1 LLVQTTNARGIVR
14 TAVGQSFT
22 SVYLLA
28 VVPCLLL
35 WLWGAWAQ
43 FVPNPDAG
51 FYLRSAEL
59 FAGGHWREAAATYGW
74 PTYGLLIA
82 GVMRLTGVDAFTGAQ
97 ILNAVCSLVIPLAFV
112 SLVRRLSND
121 RLVTLC
127 AAIVIVLQPEL
138 AQLRSSVIR
147 DNGYL
152 ALLLLVLYWVA
163 CDITHPRLVTKLAT
177 GAGILAAGLFRIE
190 GFVLVPLVL
199 IYYLIRSPRSSNR
212 RWAALGL
219 FVAALLIVPGIL
231 AWSSGSIRQS
241 LAGDDELGAF
251 AAQWDSFARLLAT
264 RLSRLKD
271 EFLYPAGGG
280 NSWGAYVG
288 MTLGIAT
295 VNIVRA
301 VTIPLAILTS
311 FAFFPRRLMARPV
324 NAFVLW
330 FAFGQL
336 PMLLL
341 FTFVALFLD
350 RRYATGLAL
359 VLNVALAFLLAEAV
373 RLWQREKSARWLL
386 PVVATSLLATWAF
399 AVPRPTKLGYLKQAG
414 QWVGR
419 DLPAT
424 AAVLTND
431 MRIAYFSGRPYG
443 GSVSIW
449 TSGRFLTANEMDLSQ
464 FDYFVLQVESGT
476 SVPAQVRSVS
486 DEAPVR
492 TFPGADGGEVVVYLR
507 KAARERAN

>member
-1 LLVQTTNARGIVR
+1 LLVQTTNAGGTVR
-14 TAVGQSFT
+14 TAAGQSFT

-28 VVPCLLL
+28 AVPCLLL

-59 FAGGHWREAAATYGW
+59 FAGGHWREAAGTYGW
-74 PTYGLLIA
+74 PTYSLLIA
-82 GVMRLTGVDAFTGAQ
+82 GVMRLTGVDAFIGAQ
-97 ILNAVCSLVIPLAFV
+97 ILNAVCSVVIPLAFV
-112 SLVRRLSND
+112 ALVRRLSND
-121 RLVTLC
+121 RLVTVC

-147 DNGYL
+147 DNCYL
-152 ALLLLVLYWVA
+152 ALVLLVLYFVA
-163 CDITHPRLVTKLAT
+163 CDFAHPRLVTKLAT
-177 GAGILAAGLFRIE
+177 GAGILAAGLFRVE
-190 GFVLVPLVL
+190 GFVFVPLVL
-199 IYYLIRSPRSSNR
+199 IYYLIGSARSNR
-212 RWAALGL
+212 RWAVLGL
-219 FVAALLIVPGIL
+219 FAATLLIVPGIL
-231 AWSSGSIRQS
+231 VWRSGSVGQW
-241 LAGDDELGAF
+241 LAGGGKLGAP

-264 RLSRLKD
+264 RLSWLKD

-280 NSWGAYVG
+280 NVWGAYVG
-288 MTLGIAT
+288 MALGIAT

-301 VTIPLAILTS
+301 VTIPLAILTML
-311 FAFFPRRLMARPV
+311 AFFPRRLMARPV

-336 PMLLL
+336 PLLLL

-350 RRYATGLAL
+350 RRYAVGLAL

-386 PVVATSLLATWAF
+386 PVLATSLLATWAF

-414 QWVGR
+414 EWIGR
-419 DLPAT
+419 DVPAT

-443 GSVSIW
+443 SSVSVW
-449 TSGRFLTANEMDLSQ
+449 TPGRLLATNEMDLSQ
-464 FDYFVLQVESGT
+464 FDYFVLQVESAT
-476 SVPAQVRSVS
+476 SVPTQVRSVS

-507 KAARERAN
+507 KAARAN